1 MTALPHANSETH
13 EQVPPARFDLLFWF
27 GAISLALL
35 LLGGWLTSLG
45 LGDWYYELTFPPFQ
59 PPAWVFTS
67 VWTVVLTLLAIAAWR
82 TARAT
87 HATKWIAFGL
97 YGAQCVLN
105 VGWSLLFFTLGRP
118 DVALFELIVL
128 NVTVALMV
136 AAFGKVERRA
146 GLLIVPYLVWL
157 LFATAI
163 NGYIVTANSPTQGA
177 ATMTSA
183 SPEHEE
189 FMGQAIEVARQNPQ
203 APFGSVLVDRRVG
216 KVVARGVNSSSANPT
231 FHGEIAAIND
241 YVQQG
246 GNDWSELT
254 LYTTAEPCCMC
265 QGALLWAGVEN
276 VVFGIS
282 IADLKQLGWRQIDIP
297 ATEVVERS
305 WSPDV
310 QVVGGVRRDECLE
323 LFERV
328 RRN

>member
-1 MTALPHANSETH
+1 
-13 EQVPPARFDLLFWF
+13 
-27 GAISLALL
+27 
-35 LLGGWLTSLG
+35 
-45 LGDWYYELTFPPFQ
+45 
-59 PPAWVFTS
+59 
-67 VWTVVLTLLAIAAWR
+67 
-82 TARAT
+82 
-87 HATKWIAFGL
+87 
-97 YGAQCVLN
+97 
-105 VGWSLLFFTLGRP
+105 
-118 DVALFELIVL
+118 
-128 NVTVALMV
+128 
-136 AAFGKVERRA
+136 
-146 GLLIVPYLVWL
+146 
-157 LFATAI
+157 
-163 NGYIVTANSPTQGA
+163 
-177 ATMTSA
+177 
-183 SPEHEE
+183 
-189 FMGQAIEVARQNPQ
+189 MGQAIEVARQNPH

-216 KVVARGVNSSSANPT
+216 KVVARGVNSSSSNPT

-265 QGALLWAGVEN
+265 QGAFLWAGVDN

-305 WSPDV
+305 WSAGA